1 MTAWS
6 PPQDEADGQAGAQGW
21 RLEGPTRALTA
32 AAPEADPSPRLR
44 LEGPGVHFAFTTPTW
59 GSVTCHHS
67 SDRRREGG
75 SRRGG
80 RPSTRAVRLSDTE
93 KPKKPR
99 AKRDT
104 PATPHPSGR
113 HPWGLHRRDR
123 ACVART
129 GGQACCDRHHG
140 AVTAQPSP
148 RTCVCV
154 GGGGQQE
161 PGGHGP
167 AAGGAGD
174 WPWEGGQVRPPVL
187 ARFGIPPAPAGRGP
201 RRLQPT
207 AAAEHVPVRPP
218 AGSSTAARSAPARPP
233 LGPYGD
239 AGSGPGASGAA
250 RAASEVPFDS
260 VLRKAVASFLTS
272 FA

>member
-93 KPKKPR
+93 KLKKPR
-99 AKRDT
+99 AKRNT
-104 PATPHPSGR
+104 PATPPPQDVTPGDFTAETGR
-113 HPWGLHRRDR
+113 VWHGLG
-123 ACVART
+123 AKP
-129 GGQACCDRHHG
+129 
-140 AVTAQPSP
+140 AVT
-148 RTCVCV
+148 TIT
-154 GGGGQQE
+154 
-161 PGGHGP
+161 
-167 AAGGAGD
+167 
-174 WPWEGGQVRPPVL
+174 VL
-187 ARFGIPPAPAGRGP
+187 
-201 RRLQPT
+201 
-207 AAAEHVPVRPP
+207 
-218 AGSSTAARSAPARPP
+218 
-233 LGPYGD
+233 
-239 AGSGPGASGAA
+239 
-250 RAASEVPFDS
+250 
-260 VLRKAVASFLTS
+260 
-272 FA
+272 

>member
-99 AKRDT
+99 AKRDA
-104 PATPHPSGR
+104 PATPPPGR
-113 HPWGLHRRDR
+113 HPWGLHHRDR

-129 GGQACCDRHHG
+129 GGQACCDRHHS
-140 AVTAQPSP
+140 AVT
-148 RTCVCV
+148 VCV
-154 GGGGQQE
+154 W
-161 PGGHGP
+161 
-167 AAGGAGD
+167 GGAGRAAGARRPRSCSRGAAD

-207 AAAEHVPVRPP
+207 TTAKHVPVRPP
-218 AGSSTAARSAPARPP
+218 AGSSTAARSAPARP
-233 LGPYGD
+233 LRGRGVR
-239 AGSGPGASGAA
+239 ARGLRGSTG
-250 RAASEVPFDS
+250 RF
-260 VLRKAVASFLTS
+260 
-272 FA
+272 